1 MSGERNDA
9 TEHQWRARPVLAG
22 TLRAGLLA
30 VPLLASSGAVLLV
43 SRWLPP
49 GAGSRWWGLA
59 AMLLTAVS
67 VAMAVERA
75 TRRLLP
81 IALLLKLS
89 MIFPDR
95 APSRFKL
102 ARAAAVRPPGH
113 ELLWNG
119 TETEPTSTADLVL
132 NLVAALGTHDRRTR
146 GHSERVRL
154 LCDMLAEELKLD
166 DDDRDRLR
174 WSSLLHDVGKMKVST
189 SILNKPG
196 RLDAKEFDRIKQHPA
211 AGAELAAPLM
221 PWLGEW
227 GDGILDH
234 HEKYDGSG
242 YPNGKAG
249 PQISTAGRLIG
260 LIDAFETM
268 TAARPYKKAMAT
280 KAAREELA
288 RCAGTHFDPLMVR
301 AFLAISL
308 PRVLW
313 AMGPL
318 SFLFQLPFLRPLA
331 EAGART
337 SVVAPQAAATALASG
352 AASAVLVGSGFGG
365 ITGPAT
371 TGAAEL
377 LGSPELSSSQGAA
390 PYSLQDRVLRSAD
403 QPSPED
409 DSDPTPLDVSGSQDD
424 ADTGPEPTGSA
435 QQGRTTTPDTEAE
448 PSPTS
453 SSGATAPVAAAEP
466 STGMPSAPST
476 DAPAESP
483 ADPAPEPEPAPES
496 SPAPSQPAAPAAE
509 QPPAAEAPDDPEPV
523 VLVPGPQPVV
533 ESPAAEPA
541 PEATAPVTAT
551 PAPEPSAPASASSSP
566 EPEPS
571 ATASG
576 SPEPDPT
583 ASATASATASPEPT
597 ASVNPDPDPAPE
609 PTATPTPTTNP
620 QVSAAILD
628 GPADVVSSRTATF
641 TFASGTTWEC
651 QVLANGA
658 GGGSSYLPCS
668 SPYTVTVTSDTTHT
682 LRIRDAATTGNGAT
696 VYSWTWTVD
705 PAYVSAQAATD
716 PMPLTGIDLS
726 DGLPAGPGASLT
738 LMALLMA
745 AATPVAALARRV
757 RERRTTPVG

>member
-1 MSGERNDA
+1 MSRERDDV

-22 TLRAGLLA
+22 TLRAALLA
-30 VPLLASSGAVLLV
+30 VPLVASSGAVLLI

-59 AMLLTAVS
+59 AMLLTAVV
-67 VAMAVERA
+67 VAMAVERG

-119 TETEPTSTADLVL
+119 TEAEPTSTADLVL

-166 DDDRDRLR
+166 DDARDRLR

-196 RLDAKEFDRIKQHPA
+196 RLDAREFERIKQHPS
-211 AGAELAAPLM
+211 AGAELAAPLL

-227 GDGILDH
+227 GEGIVDH
-234 HEKYDGSG
+234 HEKYDGTG
-242 YPNGKAG
+242 YPAGKSG
-249 PQISTAGRLIG
+249 TQISAAGRLIG

-331 EAGART
+331 DAGVRT
-337 SVVAPQAAATALASG
+337 GVIAPQAAATALASG
-352 AASAVLVGSGFGG
+352 AASAVLVGGGLGGFA
-365 ITGPAT
+365 GPAT
-371 TGAAEL
+371 TGTAEL

-390 PYSLQDRVLRSAD
+390 PYSLQDRVLRPVD
-403 QPSPED
+403 EPSPGEGAA
-409 DSDPTPLDVSGSQDD
+409 PTPLDVSGSQDD
-424 ADTGPEPTGSA
+424 AGTGPEPAASV
-435 QQGRTTTPDTEAE
+435 QQGRTTTADTAAGPHAE
-448 PSPTS
+448 P
-453 SSGATAPVAAAEP
+453 AAEP
-466 STGMPSAPST
+466 GGAPSGGAPSGGAPSSGT
-476 DAPAESP
+476 TAPGAPSGDAPAEASSDAP
-483 ADPAPEPEPAPES
+483 AEPDAVAAPDPEPAPAAE
-496 SPAPSQPAAPAAE
+496 PAAEPAADPSQPDAPATE
-509 QPPAAEAPDDPEPV
+509 QPPVAEAPDDPQPV
-523 VLVPGPQPVV
+523 VLVPDPQP
-533 ESPAAEPA
+533 
-541 PEATAPVTAT
+541 TAG
-551 PAPEPSAPASASSSP
+551 ASSSP
-566 EPEPS
+566 DPE
-571 ATASG
+571 
-576 SPEPDPT
+576 PT
-583 ASATASATASPEPT
+583 ASATPSVSSSLDPEPTASASASPEPT
-597 ASVNPDPDPAPE
+597 
-609 PTATPTPTTNP
+609 PTASATPSATPAPTTNP
-620 QVSAAILD
+620 QVSAAILN
-628 GPADVVSSRTATF
+628 GPADVVDTRTATF
-641 TFASGTTWEC
+641 TLAPGTWEC
-651 QVLANGA
+651 QVLRNGD
-658 GGGSSYLPCS
+658 GTGSAFGPCS
-668 SPYTVTVTSDTTHT
+668 GQYTVTLRDDGTHT
-682 LRIRDAATTGNGAT
+682 MRVRDTGGT
-696 VYSWTWTVD
+696 LYSWTWTVT
-705 PAYVSAQAATD
+705 AVSAQAATD
-716 PMPLTGIDLS
+716 PIPLTGIDLS
-726 DGLPAGPGASLT
+726 DGLPAGPGRGLP
-738 LMALLMA
+738 LMALLMV